1 MEVRNMK
8 IRLKEIREEKKIT
21 QEKLANL
28 VGVTRQTIINIEK
41 GKYKPT
47 VLLAL
52 KISRVL
58 NCRVED
64 LFILEE
70 GDMR

>member
-1 MEVRNMK
+1 M
-8 IRLKEIREEKKIT
+8 KEIREERKIT
-21 QEKLANL
+21 QEKLASL

-70 GDMR
+70 GDMG

>member
-1 MEVRNMK
+1 MK
-8 IRLKEIREEKKIT
+8 IKLKEIREERKIT
-21 QEKLANL
+21 QEKLASL

>member
-1 MEVRNMK
+1 M
-8 IRLKEIREEKKIT
+8 KEIREERKIT
-21 QEKLANL
+21 QEKLASL

>member
-1 MEVRNMK
+1 MR
-8 IRLKEIREEKKIT
+8 IRLREIREKRGMT

-28 VGVTRQTIINIEK
+28 VNVTRQTIINIEK

-52 KISRVL
+52 KMAKVL
-58 NCRVED
+58 NCKVED

-70 GDMR
+70 EDTE

>member
-1 MEVRNMK
+1 
-8 IRLKEIREEKKIT
+8 LKEIREERKIT
-21 QEKLANL
+21 QEKLASL

-70 GDMR
+70 DDMG

>member
-1 MEVRNMK
+1 MK
-8 IRLKEIREEKKIT
+8 IKLKEIREGKKIT
-21 QEKLANL
+21 QEKLASL

>member
-1 MEVRNMK
+1 M
-8 IRLKEIREEKKIT
+8 KEIREERRIT
-21 QEKLANL
+21 QEKLASL

>member
-1 MEVRNMK
+1 MK